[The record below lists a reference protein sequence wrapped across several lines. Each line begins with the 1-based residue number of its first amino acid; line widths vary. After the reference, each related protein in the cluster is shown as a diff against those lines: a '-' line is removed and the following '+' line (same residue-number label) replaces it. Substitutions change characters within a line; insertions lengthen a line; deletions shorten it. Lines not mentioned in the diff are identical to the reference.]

1 MPGVPCKIQVSVT
14 VFSVVSRTL
23 GFVVS
28 LFENWPESCSPKHIE
43 QLEETDSSLEL
54 SSSRDRFSLLRLVP
68 PGCTEVDRTDEEGA
82 GTVTFLP
89 CPVLARTEK
98 LRKYI

>member
-1 MPGVPCKIQVSVT
+1 MFSIVSK
-14 VFSVVSRTL
+14 TL

-28 LFENWPESCSPKHIE
+28 IFENWTESCSPKHIE

-68 PGCTEVDRTDEEGA
+68 PGYTEIYRTDEEDA
-82 GTVTFLP
+82 GTFTFLP